1 MKGIILSGMPAVGK
15 TTVANS
21 LCKEFDIKYYSGGDM
36 LKEIAKEE
44 GFSISGLDWWDNNDG
59 MKFLSN
65 RMQDSSFDKLV
76 DQRLMDLLNQGD
88 VVITSYTLPWLTSNG
103 ISIWLEASKENRS
116 IRLRSRDTVSLE
128 ESTEIVNKRDTKNQQ
143 IYEKLYSMKLGT
155 DLSVFDII
163 IDTNDMNINQVCKSV
178 ISSINESLQN
188 KQ

>member
-15 TTVANS
+15 TTIAHS
-21 LCKEFDIKYYSGGDM
+21 LCKEFNIKYYSGGDM
-36 LKEIAKEE
+36 LKEIAKEK
-44 GFSISGLDWWDNNDG
+44 GFEISGLDWWDNENG

-76 DQRLMDLLNQGD
+76 DQRLLNLLNQGN

-103 ISIWLEASKENRS
+103 ISVWLEASKENRS
-116 IRLRSRDTVSLE
+116 LRLGSRDSVSLE
-128 ESTEIVNKRDTKNQQ
+128 ESIQVVNERDIKNQQ

-163 IDTNDMNINQVCKSV
+163 IDTNDMNISQVCKSV
-178 ISSINESLQN
+178 INSINESL
-188 KQ
+188 

>member
-1 MKGIILSGMPAVGK
+1 
-15 TTVANS
+15 
-21 LCKEFDIKYYSGGDM
+21 
-36 LKEIAKEE
+36 
-44 GFSISGLDWWDNNDG
+44 
-59 MKFLSN
+59 
-65 RMQDSSFDKLV
+65 
-76 DQRLMDLLNQGD
+76 MDLLNQGD

-128 ESTEIVNKRDTKNQQ
+128 ESTKIVNKRDTKNQQ

-178 ISSINESLQN
+178 ISSINESL
-188 KQ
+188 

>member
-1 MKGIILSGMPAVGK
+1 MKGIILSGMSAVGK
-15 TTVANS
+15 TTVAHS
-21 LCKEFDIKYYSGGDM
+21 LCKEFDIEYYSGGDM
-36 LKEIAKEE
+36 LKEIAKEK

-128 ESTEIVNKRDTKNQQ
+128 ESTKIVNERDTKNQQ

-163 IDTNDMNINQVCKSV
+163 IDTNDMNFNHVCKSV
-178 ISSINESLQN
+178 ISSVNESL
-188 KQ
+188 